1 VQDLVPYFQ
10 RECSYEEIMQW
21 MPTLNREEIALV
33 EKYYHEHKQ
42 ELDDEDRR
50 IRAYVAEQIR
60 LQRLRFPEESSEI
73 RLARM
78 KDRLHQRQFRF
89 QTRMALP
96 QTQNSRYWAR

>member
-78 KDRLHQRQFRF
+78 KDRLRQRQFRF
-89 QTRMALP
+89 QSLV
-96 QTQNSRYWAR
+96 